1 MRYIKTDHIFISTLV
16 SRVSRIL
23 FSAPPCVNLENQ
35 EIGEVKSESSECS
48 EMGVLRYGSEAWK
61 LLRGVTAIYKVQS

>member
-1 MRYIKTDHIFISTLV
+1 M
-16 SRVSRIL
+16 
-23 FSAPPCVNLENQ
+23 NLENQ
-35 EIGEVKSESSECS
+35 EIGEVNRAGDKSIVILGEVKSESSEWS